1 MENQILT
8 EQLKKTLEEI
18 DERKM
23 QINTI
28 KKRIKLLEAN
38 SKNLIEQII
47 EKENEE

>member
-28 KKRIKLLEAN
+28 KKE
-38 SKNLIEQII
+38 
-47 EKENEE
+47 